1 MGEMVVSAR
10 RGEELV
16 VIGLGSCIGLAL
28 IDIEG
33 NAVGLAHV
41 VLPEAQGAAGPPG
54 KYGDLVVPALLRQIE
69 SVGARRGRLLAV
81 LVGGARMFA
90 LGSIGDIGSRNAI
103 AVKAALKSAGIR
115 VHTEDIGGSRG
126 RTARITIGESM
137 TVQLAGGERRT
148 LLDFARPTLS
158 PRPAGNAGLA
168 GARL

>member
-54 KYGDLVVPALLRQIE
+54 KYGDLVVPALLRQVE
-69 SVGARRGRLLAV
+69 SVGARRSRLLAI

-103 AVKAALKSAGIR
+103 AVKAALKSAGVR

-126 RTARITIGESM
+126 RTARVTIGQSM

-148 LLDFARPTLS
+148 LLDFSRPAVS
-158 PRPAGNAGLA
+158 PRPSNAARA